1 MQLQQEQ
8 PQLVPHLQV
17 LQPQLPFSAP
27 ISDPPEA
34 APDPL
39 LVASARKVVV
49 VVGSTSEYLHPPQP
63 LPHWQLEPH
72 PQLPPQHDMVMMMR
86 ASSSFSGLV
95 GN

>member
-1 MQLQQEQ
+1 M
-8 PQLVPHLQV
+8 
-17 LQPQLPFSAP
+17 
-27 ISDPPEA
+27 
-34 APDPL
+34 
-39 LVASARKVVV
+39 